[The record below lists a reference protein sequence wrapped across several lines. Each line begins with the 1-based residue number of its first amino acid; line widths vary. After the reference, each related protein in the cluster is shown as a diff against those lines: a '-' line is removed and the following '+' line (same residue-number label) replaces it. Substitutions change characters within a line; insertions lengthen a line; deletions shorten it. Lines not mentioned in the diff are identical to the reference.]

1 MLFRH
6 NSEIQTRQKNGN
18 LPLNGS
24 PEDMAN
30 TLDKDFSKILQKVK
44 IAKSYHSGV
53 ASLYI
58 SMRNVIIITTSSKE
72 IQEIR
77 VLR

>member
-24 PEDMAN
+24 PEDTAN

-44 IAKSYHSGV
+44 IAKSYHNGV

-72 IQEIR
+72 ILEIR

>member
-1 MLFRH
+1 M
-6 NSEIQTRQKNGN
+6 EIQTRQKNGN
-18 LPLNGS
+18 QPLNGS
-24 PEDMAN
+24 PEDPAN

-44 IAKSYHSGV
+44 IAKGYHNGV

-72 IQEIR
+72 ILEIR